1 MAIAGTEN
9 VIIDSNFLAIMLEHL
24 SVLSVRSKLL
34 MGVGVQ
40 QLQLS
45 VQLMLFQVSV
55 HWGSSGE
62 KDLQNP
68 TS

>member
-40 QLQLS
+40 LS